1 MLAKS
6 VETPPTLSA
15 WRFKEAN
22 MYQHRDHKEAQE
34 ILRRAGFNHAQ
45 IERLTS
51 FRRQFIVG
59 EMDQTFTEHRRLEF
73 ARWLFLTGKLT
84 DQVR

>member
-1 MLAKS
+1 
-6 VETPPTLSA
+6 
-15 WRFKEAN
+15 

-34 ILRRAGFNHAQ
+34 MLRRAGFNRVD
-45 IERLTS
+45 IDRLTS
-51 FRRQFIVG
+51 FRREFVLG
-59 EMDQTFTEHRRLEF
+59 EMDQTSAEHRRLEF

>member
-1 MLAKS
+1 
-6 VETPPTLSA
+6 
-15 WRFKEAN
+15 

-34 ILRRAGFNHAQ
+34 MLRRAGLNQVQ
-45 IERLTS
+45 IDRITS
-51 FRRQFIVG
+51 FRRQFIIG
-59 EMDQTFTEHRRLEF
+59 EVDQTSTEHRRLEF

>member
-1 MLAKS
+1 
-6 VETPPTLSA
+6 
-15 WRFKEAN
+15 

-34 ILRRAGFNHAQ
+34 MLRRAGFNRAD
-45 IERLTS
+45 IDRLTS
-51 FRRQFIVG
+51 FRREFVLG
-59 EMDQTFTEHRRLEF
+59 EMDQTSAEHRRLEF

>member
-1 MLAKS
+1 
-6 VETPPTLSA
+6 
-15 WRFKEAN
+15 

-34 ILRRAGFNHAQ
+34 MLRRAGLSHVE

-51 FRRQFIVG
+51 FRREFILA
-59 EMDQTFTEHRRLEF
+59 EMDQTSTEHRRLEF

-84 DQVR
+84 DQGR

>member
-1 MLAKS
+1 
-6 VETPPTLSA
+6 
-15 WRFKEAN
+15 

-34 ILRRAGFNHAQ
+34 MLRRAGFNRVD
-45 IERLTS
+45 IDRLTS
-51 FRRQFIVG
+51 FRREFVLG
-59 EMDQTFTEHRRLEF
+59 EMDQTSTEHRRLEF

>member
-1 MLAKS
+1 
-6 VETPPTLSA
+6 
-15 WRFKEAN
+15 
-22 MYQHRDHKEAQE
+22 MYQHRDYKEAQE

-45 IERLTS
+45 IDRLTS
-51 FRRQFIVG
+51 FRRQFVMG
-59 EMDQTFTEHRRLEF
+59 EMDRTSTEHRRLEF